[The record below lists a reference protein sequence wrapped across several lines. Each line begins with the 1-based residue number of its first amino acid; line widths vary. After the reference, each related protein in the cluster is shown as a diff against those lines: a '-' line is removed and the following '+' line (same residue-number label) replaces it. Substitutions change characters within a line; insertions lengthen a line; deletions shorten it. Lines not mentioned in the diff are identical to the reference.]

1 MGQLHNVTG
10 SQVGAYFGHAVAVCD
25 VNGDGLDDAIIGA
38 PLHTNF
44 GAVGGSYETGRVYVV
59 YQSKQHTFRKWH
71 IRDGDQTKGRFGFAL
86 ASLGDIDKDGYADFA
101 VGAPYVGA
109 GRGEGA

>member
-1 MGQLHNVTG
+1 ML
-10 SQVGAYFGHAVAVCD
+10 F
-25 VNGDGLDDAIIGA
+25 
-38 PLHTNF
+38 
-44 GAVGGSYETGRVYVV
+44 
-59 YQSKQHTFRKWH
+59 QHTFRKWH

-109 GRGEGA
+109 GRGEGAVYIFRGSRAGVREQPDQVAREWESG